1 MCAHHMIQGMELAE
15 SYFYKA
21 FGLFNTM
28 KHHIS
33 IQGVISTIPGRI
45 FLSNNGDN
53 AVLSNPQGIFL
64 GGSPDNKA
72 FLKEI
77 NMLLQEILLP
87 QLASKGEI
95 SGTGEAL

>member
-1 MCAHHMIQGMELAE
+1 M
-15 SYFYKA
+15 
-21 FGLFNTM
+21 
-28 KHHIS
+28 
-33 IQGVISTIPGRI
+33 
-45 FLSNNGDN
+45 
-53 AVLSNPQGIFL
+53 SNPQGIFL

-95 SGTGEAL
+95 SGTGEAFERDFFCQFESMRLLCYKCSPFKEVGRYKDAKNDISCRRR

>member
-33 IQGVISTIPGRI
+33 IQGVISGTIPGRI
-45 FLSNNGDN
+45 FYLIM
-53 AVLSNPQGIFL
+53 GI
-64 GGSPDNKA
+64 
-72 FLKEI
+72 
-77 NMLLQEILLP
+77 
-87 QLASKGEI
+87 
-95 SGTGEAL
+95 ALY